1 LIEST
6 RIFGGWRTCAFA
18 SRKTFAGL
26 FLSIALLF
34 VAASAASAE
43 TRTLKLY
50 FIHTK
55 ERAEITY
62 KRNGRY
68 IGSGLDQINRFLRDW
83 RRNEP
88 TKMDPRLLDLVWEVY
103 QATGARDYIN
113 VVSAYRSP
121 STNSMLRSRSKGVA
135 KNSQHTLGKAMDF
148 FIPGVN
154 LATLRK
160 TALKV
165 QRGGVGYYPR
175 SGSPFVH
182 LDVGSVRHWPRMN
195 RNELLALFPDGRT
208 AHIPSDGKPLA
219 GYSQALAAIKS
230 GKQSSAPIQVASADD
245 NNGRPRRGL
254 LSILFGGA
262 DEAEDNAES
271 VERVAPRQPV
281 VASAAPAPA
290 PVEPET
296 TPETILAS
304 LSPTAIP
311 FPQSAPRVSADSG
324 SQALALTEPDNARDT
339 AQEALDAAA
348 AVLAQTDEAQPI
360 EVALNI
366 PVPTRRP
373 EYTPVVDDEGPVQM
387 ADAAAPGGLP
397 VPVGASATQL
407 DTAAADKASG
417 PSATVAA
424 YLPLP
429 KRLPGDES
437 SPEYVLASLP
447 DAGPSYSAPPIS
459 SESGEVVVS
468 RPERSENTNGRSAR
482 LGSAPAASQRAALIS
497 GDAQGPEEAIATG
510 VKTTAKAAK
519 PGPGDSRPDPRTV
532 LVPIPR
538 QVAQWALNPAPATM
552 EKRGTRAPS
561 FELAH
566 VRLAPQ
572 MVYTAGFGRDTG
584 QHQANRFTGKAVTF
598 LSVAR
603 FKTIN

>member
-1 LIEST
+1 M
-6 RIFGGWRTCAFA
+6 
-18 SRKTFAGL
+18 
-26 FLSIALLF
+26 FLSIAFLF
-34 VAASAASAE
+34 VAAGAAHAE

-103 QATGARDYIN
+103 QATGARDHIN

-121 STNSMLRSRSKGVA
+121 STNSMLRSRSNGVA
-135 KNSQHTLGKAMDF
+135 KNSQHTLGKAIDF
-148 FIPGVN
+148 YIPGVN

-160 TALKV
+160 AALKV
-165 QRGGVGYYPR
+165 QRGGVGYYPK

-230 GKQSSAPIQVASADD
+230 GKQSSAPIQVASAGD

-254 LSILFGGA
+254 LAVLFGGA
-262 DEAEDNAES
+262 DEEEDNAES

-281 VASAAPAPA
+281 VASAAPPPA
-290 PVEPET
+290 PVAPET

-311 FPQSAPRVSADSG
+311 FPQRAPRAGTDSAPA
-324 SQALALTEPDNARDT
+324 QALALAEPDNTRDT

-348 AVLAQTDEAQPI
+348 ALLAQTDEARPV

-387 ADAAAPGGLP
+387 AEAAAPGGLP
-397 VPVGASATQL
+397 VSVGASTKQL
-407 DTAAADKASG
+407 DAAASDKANG

-429 KRLPGDES
+429 KRLPGDEN

-447 DAGPSYSAPPIS
+447 GAGPSYSAPPIS
-459 SESGEVVVS
+459 GESGEVVVS
-468 RPERSENTNGRSAR
+468 RPERSENTDGRSAR
-482 LGSAPAASQRAALIS
+482 LNSTPAASQRAALIS
-497 GDAQGPEEAIATG
+497 GNTQGSHAAIATG

-519 PGPGDSRPDPRTV
+519 PGPGDSRPDPRAV

-538 QVAQWALNPAPATM
+538 QVAQWALNPAPAAT
-552 EKRGTRAPS
+552 EQRGTRAPS
-561 FELAH
+561 FAIAH
-566 VRLAPQ
+566 VHSAPQ
-572 MVYTAGFGRDTG
+572 MVYTAGFGSDTG

-603 FKTIN
+603 FKTTN

>member
-1 LIEST
+1 M
-6 RIFGGWRTCAFA
+6 FA

-34 VAASAASAE
+34 VAAGAASAE

-148 FIPGVN
+148 YIPGVS

-165 QRGGVGYYPR
+165 QRGGVGYYPN

-195 RNELLALFPDGRT
+195 RNELLALFPDGKT

-290 PVEPET
+290 PAVPETTSET

-304 LSPTAIP
+304 LAPTAIP
-311 FPQSAPRVSADSG
+311 FPQSAPRASADDG
-324 SQALALTEPDNARDT
+324 SQALALTEPENARDT

-348 AVLAQTDEAQPI
+348 AVLAQSDEAQPV

-366 PVPTRRP
+366 PVPTQRP

-397 VPVGASATQL
+397 VPVGASAKQL
-407 DTAAADKASG
+407 DEAASETAKG

-459 SESGEVVVS
+459 SEAGEVVVS
-468 RPERSENTNGRSAR
+468 RPERSENSDGRSAR
-482 LGSAPAASQRAALIS
+482 LSSAPAASQRLALIS
-497 GDAQGPEEAIATG
+497 RDARAPEAVIATG

-519 PGPGDSRPDPRTV
+519 PGPGDSRPDPRAV

-538 QVAQWALNPAPATM
+538 QLAQWALNPAPAMM

-561 FELAH
+561 FAMAH
-566 VRLAPQ
+566 VGTAPQ
-572 MVYTAGFGRDTG
+572 MVYTAGFGSDTG
-584 QHQANRFTGKAVTF
+584 QRQANRFTGKAVTF

-603 FKTIN
+603 FKATN